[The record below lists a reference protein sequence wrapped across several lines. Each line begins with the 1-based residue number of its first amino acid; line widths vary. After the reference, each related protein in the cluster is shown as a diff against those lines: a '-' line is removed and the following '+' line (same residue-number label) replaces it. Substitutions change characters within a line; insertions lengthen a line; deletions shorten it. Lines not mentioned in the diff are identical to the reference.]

1 MNRPQATA
9 VDYDLAP
16 VKFSRLPKR
25 GVLFGLSGLQLVVV
39 GTGAAVLVAALY
51 LGGGATLAYASPIIA
66 ACAALAWVSV
76 GGRKLIAWLPVVVR
90 WAWRSTGGQLVFRRR
105 VVKPRPAGT
114 LVLPGDVAC
123 LRQWSD
129 PETGAVM
136 VHDPHRAT
144 LTAIVGVTHPAFTL
158 LDPTEQER
166 RVTGWGR
173 VLATACRSGRIASL
187 QVMERTLPDSGRGL
201 ADWWS
206 RHGRDDGSW
215 ASTTYAELVGRAG
228 PAGERH
234 ASTISLSLDLKAAG
248 RAIRAAG
255 GGNRGAAAVLRQE
268 MTTLTAAL
276 RAADLNPSQWL
287 EPGDLALILR
297 SAYDPVVAGALER
310 HGELGRNLATA
321 GPVAVAETWSS
332 LRSDSAHHCVL
343 WISEWPRS
351 LVFPGFLA
359 PLLLTSGVRRTF
371 TLLYTP
377 LRTDQASR
385 DIRKK
390 KTEYISDAAQRQRI
404 GQIEDSQ
411 QSAEYDDVL
420 QQEADLTAGHG
431 ILRVTGL
438 VNVTASDAD
447 ELESV
452 VAGIEQAAIQA
463 SCETRRLWGQQAQAF
478 TAAALPLCRTV

>member
-1 MNRPQATA
+1 MER
-9 VDYDLAP
+9 
-16 VKFSRLPKR
+16 
-25 GVLFGLSGLQLVVV
+25 
-39 GTGAAVLVAALY
+39 
-51 LGGGATLAYASPIIA
+51 
-66 ACAALAWVSV
+66 
-76 GGRKLIAWLPVVVR
+76 
-90 WAWRSTGGQLVFRRR
+90 
-105 VVKPRPAGT
+105 
-114 LVLPGDVAC
+114 
-123 LRQWSD
+123 

-144 LTAIVGVTHPAFTL
+144 LTAIVGVTHPALTL
-158 LDPTEQER
+158 LDPTEQEG

-255 GGNRGAAAVLRQE
+255 DGNRGAAAVLRQE

-276 RAADLNPSQWL
+276 RAADLNPAPWL
-287 EPGDLALILR
+287 EPSELALILR

-310 HGELGRNLATA
+310 HGDLGRNLATA

-351 LVFPGFLA
+351 LVFPGFVA
-359 PLLLTSGVRRTF
+359 SLLLTSGVRRTF

-411 QSAEYDDVL
+411 QSAEYHDVL

-438 VNVTASDAD
+438 INVTAADAD
-447 ELESV
+447 ELESI

>member
-25 GVLFGLSGLQLVVV
+25 GVLFGLSGPQLVVV

-114 LVLPGDVAC
+114 LALPGDVAC

-411 QSAEYDDVL
+411 QSAEYHDVL

-438 VNVTASDAD
+438 INVTASDAD

>member
-25 GVLFGLSGLQLVVV
+25 GVLFGLSGPQLVVV

-438 VNVTASDAD
+438 INVTASDAD